1 MIPFEPPALNHPL
14 EPERPESEP
23 LPEPQELTRETSVP
37 DLER

>member
-23 LPEPQELTRETSVP
+23 EPEPQELTRETSVT
-37 DLER
+37 DLDR